1 MQKRTLL
8 SLALALLA
16 PAMGACAAAA
26 SGNTPPP
33 HEPKS
38 DGCAVSEW
46 RFLFANDGHGNDLS
60 GSRESLLAA
69 VRRGSPL
76 RVAWSEANAK
86 EGWSV
91 EEFSNVGF
99 TNIMGKR
106 DIVAQLEGALIQSNY
121 VNASRAG
128 LKNPVVEWHAILST
142 DGRFEA
148 VMVERESGRATRKL
162 VQRTRMNWYAFAPLP
177 SCDTRPAILRAE
189 DHQNEQVED
198 QKFESR

>member
-1 MQKRTLL
+1 MMRSGTVL
-8 SLALALLA
+8 SFALALTGMACA
-16 PAMGACAAAA
+16 PAQATAPARA
-26 SGNTPPP
+26 SGET
-33 HEPKS
+33 
-38 DGCAVSEW
+38 DRCAVSEW

-76 RVAWSEANAK
+76 RVGWSEANAK

-106 DIVAQLEGALIQSNY
+106 DVVAQLDDALIQSNY

-128 LKNPVVEWHAILST
+128 LKNPVVEWHAIMST

-162 VQRTRMNWYAFAPLP
+162 VQRTRMNWYAFGPSP
-177 SCDTRPAILRAE
+177 SCDTRPVILRTE

-198 QKFESR
+198 QKFEAR